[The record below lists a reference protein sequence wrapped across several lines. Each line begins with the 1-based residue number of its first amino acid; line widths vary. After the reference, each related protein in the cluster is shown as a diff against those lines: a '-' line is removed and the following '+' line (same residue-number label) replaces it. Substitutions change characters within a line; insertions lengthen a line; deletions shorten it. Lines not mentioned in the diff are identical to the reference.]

1 MSLYRLL
8 MPNKSLAKAQKII
21 RNEPLVLVVED
32 NEDNL
37 SYATMVLE
45 LSNYKSL
52 KATNG
57 RIGLDIAMDRRP
69 DLILL
74 DIVMPKMNGIEVIE
88 AIRRNPLTNH
98 IYIIA
103 VTGLSLPRQVKQI
116 MNAGCDDYLLKPFTI
131 EQLEEK
137 LGLFLQGER
146 YKLV

>member
-1 MSLYRLL
+1 

-37 SYATMVLE
+37 SYATLILE
-45 LSNYKSL
+45 LSNYKFI
-52 KATNG
+52 KAANG
-57 RIGLDIAMDRRP
+57 KIGLDLAMDKLP

-74 DIVMPKMNGIEVIE
+74 DIVMPKVNGIEVIE

-98 IYIIA
+98 IYTIA
-103 VTGLSLPRQVKQI
+103 TTGLGLPRQIKQI

-131 EQLEEK
+131 EQLEAK
-137 LGLFLQGER
+137 LDLFLQNNRLE
-146 YKLV
+146 